1 MGKRGPQPKPTA
13 VKKLEGNRAKRPL
26 AADAVQPV
34 HGDREPPPPA
44 YLGPIAA
51 AEWKRLARTLHLNSC
66 LGDLDLSTFAM
77 FCQSFEDWR
86 MATAALEKQAE
97 AETEAERALVSW
109 SLADPATRGEKP
121 MAETAHGGLVI
132 ATSNGNVVQNPL
144 VGIRNKARMDCLKLA
159 AQFGLSPSSRVGL
172 DVLRFGGRDVPP
184 ADKPAESK
192 AASFLNRGPRLAVS
206 NP

>member
-13 VKKLEGNRAKRPL
+13 VKALEGNRAKRPL
-26 AADAVQPV
+26 KADAVQPV
-34 HGDREPPPPA
+34 IGEREPPPPA

-86 MATAALEKQAE
+86 MATMALERQAA
-97 AETEAERALVSW
+97 AEKDVERALVAW
-109 SLADPATRGEKP
+109 ELAEPSTRGAKP
-121 MAETAHGGLVI
+121 EPETAYGGLVI

-144 VGIRNKARMDCLKLA
+144 VGIRNKARMDCMKLA

-172 DVLRFGGRDVPP
+172 DVLRFGGRDVPDAP
-184 ADKPAESK
+184 KESK